1 MFRQPGLVYA
11 AARDDLRRAYERA
24 ISRGVEIAVFTD
36 ELFTTGHDGANRAAV
51 KAVAR
56 EDLSL
61 VGIAFR
67 AERKV
72 ADKVVKGL
80 KFHP

>member
-11 AARDDLRRAYERA
+11 ATGDELRRAYERA
-24 ISRGVEIAVFTD
+24 KSRGVEFAVFTD
-36 ELFTTGHDGANRAAV
+36 ELFITGNDGANRAAV
-51 KAVAR
+51 KAVKR
-56 EDLSL
+56 EELSL

-72 ADKVVKGL
+72 ADKVVKRL
-80 KFHP
+80 KVHP

>member
-11 AARDDLRRAYERA
+11 ATADDLRRAYERA
-24 ISRGVEIAVFTD
+24 ISRGVEFAVFTD
-36 ELFTTGHDGANRAAV
+36 ELFTTGNDGANRSAV
-51 KAVAR
+51 KAVKQ

-67 AERKV
+67 AERNV

>member
-1 MFRQPGLVYA
+1 MFPQLGPVYA
-11 AARDDLRRAYERA
+11 ATGDELRRAYERA
-24 ISRGVEIAVFTD
+24 ISRGLEFAVFTG
-36 ELFTTGHDGANRAAV
+36 EMFTTGNDGAN
-51 KAVAR
+51 
-56 EDLSL
+56 
-61 VGIAFR
+61 R

>member
-1 MFRQPGLVYA
+1 MVFEATASELKRTFDRA
-11 AARDDLRRAYERA
+11 AQRD
-24 ISRGVEIAVFTD
+24 VEFALFTD
-36 ELFTTGHDGANRAAV
+36 ELFSTPHDEANRAAV
-51 KAVAR
+51 RAVAR

-80 KFHP
+80 KLHR